1 MVAESVATG
10 AGEFMI
16 SCEVNDPTSELI
28 AELCPIAE
36 LRVDDPATAELCPIA
51 ELRVDDPAT
60 AELCPIAE
68 LRVDDPCIDEAFIV
82 VPLIDEFFG
91 GRGPNT
97 AGPLSVW
104 RFCVFGWLYDEL
116 FITEPPLYEPPVGML
131 ACKPR
136 FRIPIS
142 LP

>member
-36 LRVDDPATAELCPIA
+36 LRVDDPATAELCP
-51 ELRVDDPAT
+51 T
-60 AELCPIAE
+60 AE

-116 FITEPPLYEPPVGML
+116 FIAEPPLYEPPVGML